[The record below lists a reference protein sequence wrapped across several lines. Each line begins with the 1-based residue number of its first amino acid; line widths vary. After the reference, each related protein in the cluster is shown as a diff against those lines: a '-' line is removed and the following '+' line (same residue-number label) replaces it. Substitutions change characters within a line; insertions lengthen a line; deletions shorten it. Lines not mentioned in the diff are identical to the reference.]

1 MGNGI
6 DGSGTSSRNRKQ
18 AAARSA
24 EHRRCPACRRKSVR
38 VNPSIPALVGRL
50 SRSERSPG

>member
-38 VNPSIPALVGRL
+38 VDPSIPALVGRL